1 MTIYHHSW
9 SFMAEPL
16 ATVLWYAWKNIG
28 KMEHTLAGRTRSL
41 RKDRVLYNYD
51 FKVRPCYLSSPFRHL
66 FIFAERLSSR
76 HAIGGNSPGDSIKA
90 VYLIVVTICS
100 RTKATR
106 QRYLEC

>member
-51 FKVRPCYLSSPFRHL
+51 FKNDCLPAMPLAV
-66 FIFAERLSSR
+66 IRLEIPSR
-76 HAIGGNSPGDSIKA
+76 RS
-90 VYLIVVTICS
+90 T
-100 RTKATR
+100 
-106 QRYLEC
+106 